1 MNEEGIGLGFKTT
14 ESQAA
19 PATVC
24 EERVSNVPLATI
36 GGEGR
41 DHVMMRKPGYLPG

>member
-1 MNEEGIGLGFKTT
+1 MNEEGIGLGFKTIK
-14 ESQAA
+14 SQAA